1 MNESIRILPGTDKDG
16 RRENYDYIEFKM
28 GELYT
33 IVGNTGSGK
42 SRLIKDLEQLV
53 NKDSVSGRTILID
66 NKIPSLESRLSIS
79 RRLIAHLGQ
88 NMRFVLDKTVSE
100 FLQLHG
106 NCRGINNP
114 DVRSVIDT
122 ANEITPEHISD
133 DLNLNVLSG
142 GQSRALMIADIAC
155 ICNSPVVLIDEIEN
169 AGIDKVK
176 ALKLLLDSNKLILI
190 VTHDIHTSLMSKKR
204 IIMENGAVKAVIDR
218 SPEEASLYNKLE
230 EEYFK
235 KFRMQTLLRQ
245 GESLI

>member
-1 MNESIRILPGTDKDG
+1 MKKSIRILPGTDKCG
-16 RRENYDYIEFKM
+16 NRENYEYIDLKM

-66 NKIPSLESRLSIS
+66 GKIPTLESRLSIS
-79 RRLIAHLGQ
+79 RKLIAHLGQ

-100 FLQLHG
+100 FLLLHG
-106 NCRGINNP
+106 NCRGIENP
-114 DVRSVIDT
+114 DIGAIIDT
-122 ANEITPEHISD
+122 ANEITPEHIRD
-133 DLNLNVLSG
+133 DMNLNSLSG

-169 AGIDKVK
+169 AGIDKIK
-176 ALKLLLDSNKLILI
+176 ALRLLLDSNKLVLI

-204 IIMENGAVKAVIDR
+204 IIMENGAVSAVIDR
-218 SPEEASLYNKLE
+218 SPEEAALYERLDS
-230 EEYFK
+230 EYSER
-235 KFRMQTLLRQ
+235 FRLQTLLRQ
-245 GESLI
+245 GEYLI

>member
-1 MNESIRILPGTDKDG
+1 MKKSIRILPGTDKCG
-16 RRENYDYIEFKM
+16 HRENYEYIDLKM

-66 NKIPSLESRLSIS
+66 GKIPTLESRLSIS

-100 FLQLHG
+100 FLLLHG
-106 NCRGINNP
+106 NCRGIEDP
-114 DVRSVIDT
+114 DIGAIIDT
-122 ANEITPEHISD
+122 ANEITPEHIRGD
-133 DLNLNVLSG
+133 MNLNTLSG

-169 AGIDKVK
+169 AGIDKIK
-176 ALKLLLDSNKLILI
+176 ALRLLLDSNKLVLI

-204 IIMENGAVKAVIDR
+204 IIMENGAVSAVIDR
-218 SPEEASLYNKLE
+218 SPEEAALYERLDS
-230 EEYFK
+230 EYSER
-235 KFRMQTLLRQ
+235 FRLQTLLRQ
-245 GESLI
+245 GEYLI